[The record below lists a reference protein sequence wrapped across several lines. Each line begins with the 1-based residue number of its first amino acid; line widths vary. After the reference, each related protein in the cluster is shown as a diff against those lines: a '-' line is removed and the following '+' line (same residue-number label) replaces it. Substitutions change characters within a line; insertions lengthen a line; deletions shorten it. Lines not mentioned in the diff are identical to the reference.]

1 MIAYRRDF
9 DNTKCISFLIK
20 DEKLLEKYNEIWK
33 NVSSIIKKEFDNK
46 PVYNKRYIK
55 TKIKSYNGKMNT
67 NFRNNEI
74 PKEGSQCVCL
84 SVIFSDSVSKKD
96 RNYYPQVF
104 LEEHKY
110 VVKEK
115 KKSKF
120 ITDDKEISSDDS
132 DKENSGKES

>member
-1 MIAYRRDF
+1 
-9 DNTKCISFLIK
+9 
-20 DEKLLEKYNEIWK
+20 
-33 NVSSIIKKEFDNK
+33 
-46 PVYNKRYIK
+46 
-55 TKIKSYNGKMNT
+55 MNT